1 MNVPRSFT
9 LSNRLQIPSIGY
21 GTWQIPFGE
30 ETEKAVSSALAAGFR
45 HIDTAAAYGNDFS
58 AAAAINSSGIAR
70 KDIFISSKLWINKR
84 GYDNTLKAFKQTLKR
99 FNMDYLDLFLIHW
112 PAAPKVYENWKELN
126 DDTWRAF
133 EALYNDG
140 FVRAVGVSNF
150 TPFYLRPLLEKAK
163 IVPMVNQ
170 IEYHPGLTQEETAA
184 FCRQYSARQ
193 NTADGSGILIEAWS
207 PLGSGRVLMR
217 KELLNIAEK
226 YNRSAAQICIR
237 WCLQNGVLP
246 VSKSVNPERIKEN
259 AAVFDFELSHED
271 MAVINALPGFGG
283 SGNNPDDFEAN
294 LRETQQVSGRP
305 L

>member
-1 MNVPRSFT
+1 MSVPRSFT
-9 LSNRLQIPSIGY
+9 LANRLQIPSTGY

-30 ETEKAVSSALAAGFR
+30 ETEKAVGSALAAGFR

-58 AAAAINSSGIAR
+58 VAAAVNSSGIAR
-70 KDIFISSKLWINKR
+70 KDIFISGKLWINKR
-84 GYDNTLKAFKQTLKR
+84 GYDAALKAFKQTLKR

-133 EALYNDG
+133 QTLYNDG
-140 FVRAVGVSNF
+140 LVRAVGVSNF
-150 TPFYLRPLLEKAK
+150 TPFYLAPLLEKAE

-170 IEYHPGLTQEETAA
+170 IEYHPGFMQKETAA
-184 FCRQYSARQ
+184 FCQ
-193 NTADGSGILIEAWS
+193 GVGILIEAWS
-207 PLGSGRVLMR
+207 PLGSGRILMR

-226 YNRSAAQICIR
+226 YGRSSAQICIR

-246 VSKSVNPERIKEN
+246 ISRSVNPERIKEN
-259 AAVFDFELSHED
+259 AAVFDFELPHED
-271 MAVINALPGFGG
+271 MAVINALPDFGG
-283 SGNNPDDFEAN
+283 SGDNPDDFEAN
-294 LRETQQVSGRP
+294 LKETPQVSGRM